1 MKILEELK
9 KHTNVDKEIEKFLLE
24 ECDRKIYQKGELL
37 SKQSQYNNTLFFV
50 EEGLLRM
57 FYYENGK
64 DITSNFYS
72 EGKITANIDT
82 IFKNELSKNNIETIE
97 KSIIT
102 TCNYHK
108 LEELCSVSLTA
119 ANFSRY
125 ILGNLMLQMSNRIT
139 YLQHMSAKEK
149 YQHLLEENPNIILRV
164 PLGMIASYLGISQET
179 LSRIRS
185 EI

>member
-37 SKQSQYNNTLFFV
+37 SKQSQYNNTVFFV

-72 EGKITANIDT
+72 EGKITDNIDT
-82 IFKNELSKNNIETIE
+82 IFKKYATSSTFRKEFDSFDENSLDERSLKFLLLDLYKLPDVKEDYEIL
-97 KSIIT
+97 
-102 TCNYHK
+102 CNRFDEDK
-108 LEELCSVSLTA
+108 LEPKYKEFLA
-119 ANFSRY
+119 KYIENYFNF
-125 ILGNLMLQMSNRIT
+125 N
-139 YLQHMSAKEK
+139 A
-149 YQHLLEENPNIILRV
+149 
-164 PLGMIASYLGISQET
+164 ISWGE
-179 LSRIRS
+179 
-185 EI
+185 